1 MCLLFCISFTSSMLS
16 SVVKTPSPRNL
27 FKEDG
32 VSNPK
37 KPLSVPCCISAGSP
51 SHFEKE
57 EREREKNI
65 SDTDRG
71 ELYLHRRS
79 LSDAKLA
86 ALCSEVWPVL
96 ALIGG
101 VDTGLRAG
109 GLCQHTPSGRR
120 AVLLGVLKEGS
131 CMAKL
136 QWEETDL
143 SVRYYSFVF
152 VHSKIYF
159 CVCLIDFKAPSTSN
173 NTILSCIC
181 VLFACLILSL

>member
-1 MCLLFCISFTSSMLS
+1 MPSSMLWLLFY
-16 SVVKTPSPRNL
+16 VVAVLSL
-27 FKEDG
+27 FHLHQSFAGCEDTFTEKL
-32 VSNPK
+32 S
-37 KPLSVPCCISAGSP
+37 KPMEYLILKNCSVPCCISVVSP
-51 SHFEKE
+51 TRFEKE
-57 EREREKNI
+57 ERERENI

-131 CMAKL
+131 SMAKL

-152 VHSKIYF
+152 VHDK
-159 CVCLIDFKAPSTSN
+159 
-173 NTILSCIC
+173 ILSVC
-181 VLFACLILSL
+181 